1 MTRRMPALALL
12 RTFEVAARHL
22 SFKQAAAE
30 LHVTPAAVSQQIRSL
45 EAELGVVL
53 FERLTR
59 AVRLSPRGEAL
70 LPKVREGLALL
81 ADAVELAC
89 TPAAAEV
96 LSVIAPPSWASHWLL
111 PRLPDFYA
119 RHPEVEV
126 RLASSSEAV
135 DHTGAAQVLAAL
147 ARAPG
152 DGRGEL
158 AVVFGSGRYAG
169 WRVDALLTP
178 EYLPVCAP
186 TLARAGAPLAVPA
199 DVARHVLI
207 HDDTLNHA
215 GNGSWGWHR
224 WLQAAGLDRR
234 AAAGGRHFSNA
245 VLAIEAALA
254 GQGVALAARPI
265 VAGHLACGALVA
277 PFPLAI
283 PSPYTYCLVGRR
295 HAAER
300 PAMAAFRQWLVEASR
315 RET

>member
-1 MTRRMPALALL
+1 MTRRMPPLALL

-45 EAELGVVL
+45 ETELGVLL

-59 AVRLSPRGEAL
+59 AVRLSARGEAM
-70 LPKVREGLALL
+70 LPKVRDGLAQL

-89 TPAAAEV
+89 TPAAAELLNV
-96 LSVIAPPSWASHWLL
+96 TAPPSWASHWLL

-119 RHPEVEV
+119 RHPGIEV
-126 RLASSSEAV
+126 RLASSSETV
-135 DHTGAAQVLAAL
+135 DPAGGSAALAAL

-152 DGRGEL
+152 EL
-158 AVVFGSGRYAG
+158 AVVFGTGRHPG

-178 EYLPVCAP
+178 DYLPVCAP
-186 TLARAGAPLAVPA
+186 GLASSERPLDVPA
-199 DVARHVLI
+199 DVCRHLLI
-207 HDDTLNHA
+207 HDDTLSHA
-215 GNGSWGWHR
+215 GNDAWGWQR
-224 WLQAAGLDRR
+224 WLQAAGLDRQAR
-234 AAAGGRHFSNA
+234 GPGRHFSNA

-254 GQGVALAARPI
+254 GQGIALAARPI
-265 VAGHLACGALVA
+265 VAGHLACGALLA

-295 HAAER
+295 QAAER
-300 PAMAAFRQWLVEASR
+300 PAVAAFRQWLIEASHPD
-315 RET
+315 T

>member
-81 ADAVELAC
+81 ADAVDQAC
-89 TPAAAEV
+89 APAATE
-96 LSVIAPPSWASHWLL
+96 LLRVIAPPSWASHWLL
-111 PRLPDFYA
+111 PRLPGFYA
-119 RHPEVEV
+119 RHPEVEI
-126 RLASSSEAV
+126 RLASSSETV
-135 DHTGAAQVLAAL
+135 DHAGAANVLAAL

-152 DGRGEL
+152 DGRSEL
-158 AVVFGSGRYAG
+158 AVVFGTGRYPG
-169 WRVDALLTP
+169 WRVDPLLTP

-186 TLARAGAPLAVPA
+186 ALARGAAPLAVPA
-199 DVARHVLI
+199 DVVQHTLI
-207 HDDTLNHA
+207 HDDTLNHGGDEA
-215 GNGSWGWHR
+215 WGWHR
-224 WLQAAGLDRR
+224 WLQAAGLDRQ
-234 AAAGGRHFSNA
+234 AAGSGRHFSNA

-265 VAGHLACGALVA
+265 VAGHLASGALVA
-277 PFPLAI
+277 PFALAI
-283 PSPYTYCLVGRR
+283 ASPCTYCLVGRR
-295 HAAER
+295 HSAER
-300 PAMAAFRQWLVEASR
+300 PAVAAFRHWLVEASR